1 MAKLTL
7 SRKGQLHNTYF
18 LTGSE
23 WLVGSNP
30 ACTVRIDS
38 PSILPNHARII
49 RDGGEYR
56 IVSVADDTP
65 IRVNHGHAREHIL
78 REGDVI
84 YLDGYTLVFSADA
97 MNETRAR
104 TLPARACTITFDDDA

>member
-49 RDGGEYR
+49 RDGGGHIRYAHINNCTFANIGQIIGAEKHPGMNTR
-56 IVSVADDTP
+56 SRCRNAVVSKA
-65 IRVNHGHAREHIL
+65 
-78 REGDVI
+78 
-84 YLDGYTLVFSADA
+84 
-97 MNETRAR
+97 
-104 TLPARACTITFDDDA
+104 